1 MGLGLVPPTDPKLRA
16 RRQSRERHARATGSV
31 EPSGTPGDPPEPRHH
46 QWRLERF
53 RKFRRTASS
62 PFLNLIRLDRKE
74 NRFSRRLIAAKDP
87 TRLASG
93 KIRPARP
100 GRRSPVGR
108 SRSDILWER
117 VQSQDRR
124 EPTTLSCVAG
134 PYCKLPPALKCGG
147 FPAHPAPL
155 ARGLSMP
162 RCPVQANR
170 AHARPTYLR
179 PVFRLATEL
188 RVFNRLLR
196 SPRLVSRGSSPG
208 VPEPWYW
215 LTFYAGSLPL
225 PATAYVRRPD
235 CTADRARRLSAFR
248 FSTSLGGRAEAPGR
262 RSSTATESG
271 VDSTG

>member
-1 MGLGLVPPTDPKLRA
+1 MNDHVPSARGLPRGGGLLAENLYGPHRVFLGA
-16 RRQSRERHARATGSV
+16 QEVATGDPISV
-31 EPSGTPGDPPEPRHH
+31 R
-46 QWRLERF
+46 
-53 RKFRRTASS
+53 
-62 PFLNLIRLDRKE
+62 
-74 NRFSRRLIAAKDP
+74 
-87 TRLASG
+87 
-93 KIRPARP
+93 
-100 GRRSPVGR
+100 
-108 SRSDILWER
+108 
-117 VQSQDRR
+117 
-124 EPTTLSCVAG
+124 
-134 PYCKLPPALKCGG
+134 KLPPALKCGG
-147 FPAHPAPL
+147 FPTHPAPL

-188 RVFNRLLR
+188 RVFSRLLR

>member
-1 MGLGLVPPTDPKLRA
+1 PGRGQQATKDESAWPVASSGRRPRSSRRAAAQVRQEVHAQTLGDFPHPGSAGGEETAQQPACGLLLQPRLPVLGVAAQPLEDPGQLTGDHGFALAEQPPGVLHREQAIVQRESSDVSTG
-16 RRQSRERHARATGSV
+16 RQQRLLIEDRHTL
-31 EPSGTPGDPPEPRHH
+31 EPRC
-46 QWRLERF
+46 F
-53 RKFRRTASS
+53 AS
-62 PFLNLIRLDRKE
+62 LD
-74 NRFSRRLIAAKDP
+74 F
-87 TRLASG
+87 
-93 KIRPARP
+93 
-100 GRRSPVGR
+100 
-108 SRSDILWER
+108 
-117 VQSQDRR
+117 
-124 EPTTLSCVAG
+124 
-134 PYCKLPPALKCGG
+134 CKLPPALKCGG

-262 RSSTATESG
+262 RSSTAT
-271 VDSTG
+271 